1 LQEVQL
7 ILAQLSVYPIGEG
20 ISLSRFVKKGV
31 KVIQESGYSYEIGGL
46 STAIEVPDLDA
57 LFQLVKQ
64 VHQAQID
71 EGGQRIVID
80 LKVDDRRDK
89 NATLQTKRAAVT

>member
-1 LQEVQL
+1 LEAIL

-20 ISLSRFVKKGV
+20 TSLSRFVKKGI
-31 KVIQESGYSYEIGGL
+31 KVIKESGYHYEIGGM

-57 LFQLVKQ
+57 LFLLVKK

-71 EGGQRIVID
+71 EGGQRIIID

-89 NATLQTKRAAVT
+89 DASIRSKRNAVK

>member
-1 LQEVQL
+1 MEAKL
-7 ILAQLSVYPIGEG
+7 ILAQLSVYPIGDG
-20 ISLSRFVKKGV
+20 TSLSRFVKKGI
-31 KVIQESGYSYEIGGL
+31 KVIKESGYTYEIGGM

-57 LFQLVKQ
+57 LFLLVKK
-64 VHQAQID
+64 VHQAHVD

-89 NATLQTKRAAVT
+89 DATIGSKRNAVK

>member
-1 LQEVQL
+1 M

-20 ISLSRFVKKGV
+20 TSLSRFVKKGI
-31 KVIQESGYSYEIGGL
+31 KVIKDSGFHYEIGGM
-46 STAIEVPDLDA
+46 STAIEVPDLDT
-57 LFQLVKQ
+57 LFLLIKK
-64 VHQAQID
+64 VHQAQVE

-89 NATLQTKRAAVT
+89 DASIRSKRNAVK

>member
-1 LQEVQL
+1 MEAKL
-7 ILAQLSVYPIGEG
+7 ILAQLSVYPIGEST
-20 ISLSRFVKKGV
+20 SLSRFVKKGIQ
-31 KVIQESGYSYEIGGL
+31 VIKESGYTYEIGGM

-57 LFQLVKQ
+57 LFLLVKK
-64 VHQAQID
+64 VHQAHVD

-89 NATLQTKRAAVT
+89 DATIGSKRNAVK